1 MFQSPFT
8 LILAGP
14 TGSGKTQWLIKFLK
28 HHRELIKPPPA
39 KILYCYGELNETIMG
54 LKKEG
59 IETYNGIPDLEK
71 IKNQEKPLLLILD
84 DLMLDMKSEF
94 LDLLFTRGSHNW
106 NTSILFV
113 TQSIFGK
120 NIRTAR
126 ANAHILVIM
135 RSPSAQLQARTIG
148 QQLFPRRLNYFMD
161 AWTDATKEPFSYIV
175 INMHPSAPEY
185 LRLSTDI
192 FPGEVQKIYLPID
205 GSI

>member
-1 MFQSPFT
+1 M
-8 LILAGP
+8 ILAVP
-14 TGSGKTQWLIKFLK
+14 TGYGKTLWIKKFLQY
-28 HHRELIKPPPA
+28 HNELMEPA
-39 KILYCYGELNETIMG
+39 PKKILYGYGELNDTIMD
-54 LKKEG
+54 LKKQG
-59 IETYNGIPDLEK
+59 IETFNGIPDLEK
-71 IKNQEKPLLLILD
+71 IKKEEKPLLLILD

-106 NTSILFV
+106 NTSVIFV

-120 NIRTAR
+120 NIKTAR